1 MSEPRSM
8 DKPSVPV
15 AVVMERRPLRHRWQS
30 EVWEAVGVI
39 AHYEGGAGPRVIF
52 DDGQV
57 VQWLH
62 PGLKL
67 ELHRDEAEG
76 YYLNVSTAEPRVFV
90 MWRMEEEGAVPEAV
104 SASYHDAGMW
114 MDASEQVSSVSMAP
128 DLVAWVREY
137 VARNYRPEPKQR
149 RRPQSFIDPKDRAKS

>member
-1 MSEPRSM
+1 ME
-8 DKPSVPV
+8 KPSVPV
-15 AVVMERRPLRHRWQS
+15 AVVMQRRPLHNRWQS
-30 EVWEAVGVI
+30 EIWEAAGVI
-39 AHYEGGAGPRVIF
+39 APYEGDPERRVIF

-57 VQWLH
+57 VHRLH

-90 MWRMEEEGAVPEAV
+90 MWRMEEDGAVPQAV
-104 SASYHDAGMW
+104 SVSYNDAGMW
-114 MDASEQVSSVSMAP
+114 MDASEQVSSVAMAP
-128 DLVAWVREY
+128 EMVAWVREY

-149 RRPQSFIDPKDRAKS
+149 RRPQSFIDPKDRAKR